1 MNTISNTSNEP
12 AMWTYHPDLLAT
24 PVPRYTSYPTAAEF
38 GPLSATHFAEAL
50 GNASGAVSLYV
61 HIPFCEKICFYCGC
75 NTGKSGKRQRLE
87 SYLDALV
94 CEIDLVS
101 DMLRSDAHVRRIAFG
116 GGSPNAISP
125 TEFLSLVD
133 CLIARFKID
142 DPTFSIEID
151 PRTFSAEWAQ
161 AIGSVGI
168 ERASLGVQTFAP
180 HCQEAIGRVQPESL
194 IERSVEL
201 LRENGVT
208 SLNFDLMYGL
218 PHQSQ
223 DDLHDSLQRT
233 VAIAPDR
240 IALFGYAHVPHLI
253 ARQRVIDGNAL
264 PDPEERFAMAQ
275 LGHAYLTEQGYR
287 SIGFDHF
294 AKPSD
299 PLAQASATGKLRR
312 NFQGFTDDQSL
323 VLIGL
328 GSSAVSSFPKL
339 LAQNEKN
346 SGRYRMQAS
355 QSRLTTAVG
364 IARTDDDRVRGEIIE
379 ALLCRGSATID
390 PVLDEPVLNALR
402 PFIELELATLDNDQ
416 LSITASGLP
425 YARVIA
431 ALFDTYRPQ
440 SVRRFSSA
448 V

>member
-12 AMWTYHPDLLAT
+12 AMWPYHPDLLAT

-38 GPLSATHFAEAL
+38 GRLSATQYEEAM
-50 GNASGAVSLYV
+50 GNASGAVSLYI
-61 HIPFCEKICFYCGC
+61 HIPFCEKICYYCGC

-87 SYLDALV
+87 SYLDALA

-101 DMLRSDAHVRRIAFG
+101 DILPRDAHVRRIAFG
-116 GGSPNAISP
+116 VGSPNAISP
-125 TEFLSLVD
+125 REFLALVD
-133 CLIARFKID
+133 RLTARFKIN
-142 DPTFSIEID
+142 DPTFSIELD
-151 PRTFSAEWAQ
+151 PRTFSADWAQ

-223 DDLHDSLQRT
+223 NDLHDSFQRT
-233 VAIAPDR
+233 IAMGPDR

-253 ARQRVIDGNAL
+253 ARQRVIEGNAL
-264 PDPEERFAMAQ
+264 PGLEERFAMAM
-275 LGHAYLTEQGYR
+275 LGHACLTEHGYR

-312 NFQGFTDDQSL
+312 NFQGFTDDQSP

-328 GSSAVSSFPKL
+328 GSSAVSSFPTL

-355 QSRLTTAVG
+355 QSRLTTALG
-364 IARTDDDRVRGEIIE
+364 IARTNYDGVRAKIIE
-379 ALLCRGSATID
+379 ALLCRGSARIARM
-390 PVLDEPVLNALR
+390 LDEPVLDALR
-402 PFIELELATLDNDQ
+402 PFIELELATLDNDE

>member
-1 MNTISNTSNEP
+1 
-12 AMWTYHPDLLAT
+12 MWPYHPDLLAT

-38 GPLSATHFAEAL
+38 GRLSATQYEEAM
-50 GNASGAVSLYV
+50 GNASGAVSLYI
-61 HIPFCEKICFYCGC
+61 HIPFCEKICYYCGC

-87 SYLDALV
+87 SYLDALA

-101 DMLRSDAHVRRIAFG
+101 DILPSDAHVRRIAFG

-125 TEFLSLVD
+125 REFLALVD
-133 CLIARFKID
+133 RLTARFKIN
-142 DPTFSIEID
+142 DPTFSIELD
-151 PRTFSAEWAQ
+151 PRTFSADWAQ

-223 DDLHDSLQRT
+223 NDLHDSFQRT
-233 VAIAPDR
+233 IAMGPDR

-253 ARQRVIDGNAL
+253 ARQRVIEGNAL
-264 PDPEERFAMAQ
+264 PGLEERFAMAM
-275 LGHAYLTEQGYR
+275 LGHACLTEHGYR

-312 NFQGFTDDQSL
+312 NFQGFTDDQSP

-328 GSSAVSSFPKL
+328 GSSAVSSFPTL

-355 QSRLTTAVG
+355 QSRLTTALG
-364 IARTDDDRVRGEIIE
+364 IARTNYDGVRAKIIE
-379 ALLCRGSATID
+379 ALLCRGSARIARM
-390 PVLDEPVLNALR
+390 LDEPVLDALR
-402 PFIELELATLDNDQ
+402 PFIELELATLDNDE